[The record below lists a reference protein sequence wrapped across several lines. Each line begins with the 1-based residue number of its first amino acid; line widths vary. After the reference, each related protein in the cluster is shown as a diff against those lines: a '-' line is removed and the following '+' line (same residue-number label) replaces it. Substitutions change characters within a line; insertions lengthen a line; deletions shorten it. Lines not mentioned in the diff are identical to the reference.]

1 MKSSFLATGAVVRQF
16 FYLVALIA
24 VILSISFVGFS
35 FSGYGPTGAFFTSIE
50 ALAGKAQTAEPHSLV
65 IGLNLFGAILIWF
78 AIWTAFGLAVE
89 GRFGEFLKEARMYS
103 GIKKMKGHYIVC
115 GAGKVG
121 YNIGNRLM
129 QQGHKVVFIEKDK
142 DIINKLKSQD
152 LAVVDVGPIDEH
164 VLRHV
169 GIERASGIAI
179 ALGDDGRNLLLT
191 LTARELNP
199 RAKIAVRAA
208 DPKIVPKLKKA
219 GADYILLPEA
229 LGGIKLA
236 DALSGKVDKS
246 LVFTND

>member
-1 MKSSFLATGAVVRQF
+1 VRASSSDIKEPIG
-16 FYLVALIA
+16 
-24 VILSISFVGFS
+24 FVGFS